1 MAAEDIR
8 LIVERCYSIPPGLTS
23 NPLDQLNPSVQA
35 PSASVG
41 PVAAE
46 VDPSAVIRD
55 LVGRCYSL
63 PVPNDPNPL
72 DQINIPAAPVVPQ
85 IDPPPSPG
93 QVIRQ
98 LVERCYPPLPPIPGP
113 PPDLPGLPP
122 PTRIEEPPWLPWLI
136 TWTGAPCSPYFCF
149 PITLDPPP
157 PGKPPM
163 PPVHGPGPD
172 DCDLVAKYLKMDKL
186 RDLPDYEEVRDGKLL
201 KSPGWW
207 EHVETGEKYYCDIST
222 KIDIEWNECVR
233 NAMEC
238 MFRPYFGGRWQPPRA
253 DCSAYWPK
261 GWSGNLTEICVQ
273 NCYPDRIPI
282 YESFLSSGTL
292 NVTFNS
298 VGDLVATGSGTATV
312 VLKLQWNDR
321 TSTYGTAVGT
331 ISLGGK
337 TWTQSGRSGEE
348 IHTLN
353 LTSAGTT
360 SISFTGLNAANNPLV
375 ILDNNTRLCLKDGG
389 GSDCNAN
396 FSIVSV
402 NLGADHAYDPQGA
415 KAGYALTNSKPG
427 FYILKDPIQGVTV
440 PLFRFYSTQ
449 ETDTFLT
456 TNPGQPDSPGAGE
469 RVTMDSSGQSGGE
482 VLGYV
487 FPTAL
492 AMNSYLAPG
501 EQAEALHRFWSPNP
515 FDHKYSIDGD
525 YQGGMPTKVPDHF
538 CYRIPIDAKADLNI
552 QMDVEKGGAGYDN
565 ALGFYLADETGPKI
579 GRIVV
584 TSASNGTEMYNAFIP
599 SAQLKQYAGGTMGF
613 FLIPNGGGQNSLTI
627 MQEVTFSPL
636 NSPYT
641 GGYSAVGINT
651 AQNNYCLFSD
661 NRHNP
666 NDKDQTKWH
675 GKDIQFWEDLI
686 AGDDDYDDLRLWH
699 KLAYTF
705 GGYTYEGV
713 QCYLYAHAA
722 PEKVMK
728 KVNPNVECD
737 TRILKASF
745 KDIMLRRMDCG
756 EKLPTFLANDVDWE
770 CSTCQGAYSVEL
782 NRSQTIQAAVG
793 GTFRIV
799 SMGGITGGIMGA
811 CIKFT
816 IAVKKNGVTL
826 ETKQWEANYWPKIG
840 GDLFS
845 GNISLTPTDTLTFEV
860 VSIDSGPV
868 TGDIALE
875 VALFDM
881 TESMFDGVFKLM
893 LGTQSHDDVIAQ
905 TTGNPTLNPEVVEGG
920 EIEGFAMSF
929 RPTNRGD
936 FEWEPG
942 CVYNDSMAAP
952 LTWNAGTAYTKGQRV
967 YYIDNVTDPQNPVT
981 YGPFQAANPIAA
993 NLTPPTHNIGT
1004 NAQGWHFIV
1013 GIDSTWPE
1021 DNVPDPGFPYTYVW
1035 KDNLPIRM
1043 HGSLQQNPNI
1053 PGNNRESNNPLL
1065 PYITGGYIDTGYL
1078 YEKSEYF
1085 SATILASYNYRN
1097 LSGVYNH
1104 LVEDFLYTRL
1114 ETLSGTS
1121 ITEQQ
1126 MAVLNESVPTT
1137 FARGSKPW
1145 YMLGSSVDNVWYV
1158 NPATI
1163 AWRITEG
1170 STEIATSIGNKGEW
1184 VATGASNNP
1193 ANGWTQFMKS
1203 YGIYKIIPADNQVDP
1218 YIDQWQTHT
1227 ADVNFPNSTTY
1238 NLQIQSDNWGWI
1250 KIINSS
1256 NQVLIDR
1263 EISYVNGAGIETI
1276 PLTLSSGT
1284 YTIETR
1290 VKNADVGSYQGVVDA
1305 VWDGSKATT
1314 PRDTYFSPTTFI
1326 HDYTLDNYHGT
1337 GGSSYA
1343 NAAKIRVGITFY
1355 PVIYDDNTSSK
1366 QVHYWQAMVNVI
1378 DVIDKGKGYT
1388 KACEFVLTWPPMRDR
1403 AVEDATQTPYYP
1415 DQESGFKIPSG
1426 KQLAW
1431 WENEDLVRRS
1441 LKEAFYQESHNKDSV
1456 VWYSATDKQKFRVR
1470 FKITLEDVTDQP

>member
-1 MAAEDIR
+1 MAHGQSIRDI
-8 LIVERCYSIPPGLTS
+8 VQRCYTGSVPNAP
-23 NPLDQLNPSVQA
+23 NPLDQLNPNIPA
-35 PSASVG
+35 EATTG
-41 PVAAE
+41 PVAPTVSPAE
-46 VDPSAVIRD
+46 LIQN
-55 LVGRCYSL
+55 LVGRCYSDPPGL
-63 PVPNDPNPL
+63 MPNPL
-72 DQINIPAAPVVPQ
+72 DSQFPTVPFVAPEVDPVPTPAE
-85 IDPPPSPG
+85 
-93 QVIRQ
+93 VIQ
-98 LVERCYPPLPPIPGP
+98 NLVQRCYPDLPTLEP
-113 PPDLPGLPP
+113 PPDDLPDMYDGSWDLGILKEVTDLVGIPLPIKD
-122 PTRIEEPPWLPWLI
+122 TK
-136 TWTGAPCSPYFCF
+136 
-149 PITLDPPP
+149 ITLDPIK
-157 PGKPPM
+157 PGVPWMKIRF
-163 PPVHGPGPD
+163 GGD
-172 DCDLVAKYLKMDKL
+172 DDQCDIVREMLSKDPTSLTELEDGFWQDK
-186 RDLPDYEEVRDGKLL
+186 D
-201 KSPGWW
+201 
-207 EHVETGEKYYCDIST
+207 GEKYYCPD
-222 KIDIEWNECVR
+222 DLGQGDPFDDCVR
-233 NAMEC
+233 NALEC
-238 MFRPYFGGRWQPPRA
+238 MFRPYFGGQWKPPA
-253 DCSAYWPK
+253 ANCSSYWPN
-261 GWSGNLTEICVQ
+261 GWSGNRDEICVE
-273 NCYPDRIPI
+273 NCFPDRLPV
-282 YESFLSSGTL
+282 YESTYGSGTL
-292 NVTFNS
+292 STTFDGSGNI
-298 VGDLVATGSGTATV
+298 VATGSGSAVV
-312 VLKLQWNDR
+312 VLCLQWNDNPN
-321 TSTYGTAVGT
+321 TYGVA
-331 ISLGGK
+331 INSIQIGGL
-337 TWTQSGRSGEE
+337 TFTRTGRSGEQYE
-348 IHTLN
+348 TLQ
-353 LTSAGTT
+353 LTGPGTT
-360 SISFTGLNAANNPLV
+360 SITMNGNSGGFTIVDNGRR
-375 ILDNNTRLCLKDGG
+375 ICMKDLDGN
-389 GSDCNAN
+389 DCNAN
-396 FSIVSV
+396 FTIVST
-402 NLGADHAYDPQGA
+402 NNGADHAYHTQSTPPP
-415 KAGYALTNSKPG
+415 GYALTKQTPV
-427 FYILKDPIQGVTV
+427 FWVLKEEIRGVTV
-440 PLFRFYSTQ
+440 PLFRYFSNTQ
-449 ETDTFLT
+449 EDTFLT
-456 TNPGQPDSPGAGE
+456 TNPGQPDTPGAGE
-469 RVTMDSSGQSGGE
+469 RVTMDNSGQSGGE
-482 VLGYV
+482 VLGHV

-525 YQGGMPTKVPDHF
+525 YAGGMPTKVPDHF
-538 CYRIPIDAKADLNI
+538 CYRIPLDAKADLNI

-584 TSASNGTEMYNAFIP
+584 TSASSGSEMYNAYVP
-599 SAQLKQYAGGTMGF
+599 AAKLQQYAGGTMGF
-613 FLIPNGGGQNSLTI
+613 FLIPNGGGQNSLTVN
-627 MQEVTFSPL
+627 QEVTFSPL
-636 NSPYT
+636 SSPYA
-641 GGYSAVGINT
+641 GGFSAVGITT

-699 KLAYTF
+699 KLAYTY
-705 GGYTYEGV
+705 GGYTYEGI
-713 QCYLYAHAA
+713 QCYVYATAA

-745 KDIMLRRMDCG
+745 KDVMLRRMDCG

-816 IAVKKNGVTL
+816 IAVKKNGITL
-826 ETKQWEANYWPKIG
+826 ETKQWEATYWPKIG

-845 GNISLTPTDTLTFEV
+845 GNISLTPSDTLTFEV

-893 LGTQSHDDVIAQ
+893 LGTQSHDDVAAQ
-905 TTGNPTLNPEVVEGG
+905 TTGNPTMNPEVVEGG

-1053 PGNNRESNNPLL
+1053 PGTNRESNNPLL

-1114 ETLSGTS
+1114 ETLSGNAIS
-1121 ITEQQ
+1121 DPQ

-1218 YIDQWQTHT
+1218 YIDTWQTHT
-1227 ADVNFPNSTTY
+1227 ADINFPNSTTY

-1250 KIINSS
+1250 KITNSS

-1366 QVHYWQAMVNVI
+1366 QVHYWQAMVHVI

-1388 KACEFVLTWPPMRDR
+1388 KASEFVLTWPPMRDR

>member
-1 MAAEDIR
+1 
-8 LIVERCYSIPPGLTS
+8 VY
-23 NPLDQLNPSVQA
+23 
-35 PSASVG
+35 
-41 PVAAE
+41 
-46 VDPSAVIRD
+46 AV
-55 LVGRCYSL
+55 
-63 PVPNDPNPL
+63 
-72 DQINIPAAPVVPQ
+72 
-85 IDPPPSPG
+85 
-93 QVIRQ
+93 
-98 LVERCYPPLPPIPGP
+98 
-113 PPDLPGLPP
+113 
-122 PTRIEEPPWLPWLI
+122 
-136 TWTGAPCSPYFCF
+136 
-149 PITLDPPP
+149 
-157 PGKPPM
+157 
-163 PPVHGPGPD
+163 
-172 DCDLVAKYLKMDKL
+172 
-186 RDLPDYEEVRDGKLL
+186 
-201 KSPGWW
+201 
-207 EHVETGEKYYCDIST
+207 
-222 KIDIEWNECVR
+222 
-233 NAMEC
+233 
-238 MFRPYFGGRWQPPRA
+238 
-253 DCSAYWPK
+253 
-261 GWSGNLTEICVQ
+261 
-273 NCYPDRIPI
+273 
-282 YESFLSSGTL
+282 
-292 NVTFNS
+292 
-298 VGDLVATGSGTATV
+298 
-312 VLKLQWNDR
+312 
-321 TSTYGTAVGT
+321 
-331 ISLGGK
+331 
-337 TWTQSGRSGEE
+337 
-348 IHTLN
+348 
-353 LTSAGTT
+353 
-360 SISFTGLNAANNPLV
+360 
-375 ILDNNTRLCLKDGG
+375 
-389 GSDCNAN
+389 
-396 FSIVSV
+396 
-402 NLGADHAYDPQGA
+402 
-415 KAGYALTNSKPG
+415 
-427 FYILKDPIQGVTV
+427 
-440 PLFRFYSTQ
+440 
-449 ETDTFLT
+449 
-456 TNPGQPDSPGAGE
+456 
-469 RVTMDSSGQSGGE
+469 
-482 VLGYV
+482 
-487 FPTAL
+487 
-492 AMNSYLAPG
+492 
-501 EQAEALHRFWSPNP
+501 
-515 FDHKYSIDGD
+515 
-525 YQGGMPTKVPDHF
+525 
-538 CYRIPIDAKADLNI
+538 
-552 QMDVEKGGAGYDN
+552 
-565 ALGFYLADETGPKI
+565 
-579 GRIVV
+579 
-584 TSASNGTEMYNAFIP
+584 
-599 SAQLKQYAGGTMGF
+599 
-613 FLIPNGGGQNSLTI
+613 
-627 MQEVTFSPL
+627 
-636 NSPYT
+636 
-641 GGYSAVGINT
+641 
-651 AQNNYCLFSD
+651 
-661 NRHNP
+661 
-666 NDKDQTKWH
+666 
-675 GKDIQFWEDLI
+675 
-686 AGDDDYDDLRLWH
+686 
-699 KLAYTF
+699 
-705 GGYTYEGV
+705 
-713 QCYLYAHAA
+713 AA

-728 KVNPNVECD
+728 TVNPNVECD

-745 KDIMLRRMDCG
+745 KDVMLRRMDCG
-756 EKLPTFLANDVDWE
+756 EKLPTFLGNDIDWE

-826 ETKQWEANYWPKIG
+826 ETKQWEATYWPKIG

-893 LGTQSHDDVIAQ
+893 LGTQSHDDVAAQ
-905 TTGNPTLNPEVVEGG
+905 TTGNPTMNPEVVEGG
-920 EIEGFAMSF
+920 EVEGFAFSF

-1053 PGNNRESNNPLL
+1053 PGTNRESNNPLL

-1097 LSGVYNH
+1097 LTGVYNH

-1121 ITEQQ
+1121 ITDQQ

-1158 NPATI
+1158 NPATL

-1203 YGIYKIIPADNQVDP
+1203 YGIYKIVPADNQVDP
-1218 YIDQWQTHT
+1218 YIDTWQTHT

-1250 KIINSS
+1250 KITNSS

-1366 QVHYWQAMVNVI
+1366 QVHYWQAMVHVI

-1388 KACEFVLTWPPMRDR
+1388 KASEFVLTWPPMRDR
-1403 AVEDATQTPYYP
+1403 AVEDPTQTPYYP
-1415 DQESGFKIPSG
+1415 DQETGFEIPSG